1 MRPRRPTIRDVATM
15 ARVSTGTVSNVLTG
29 RRAVRPATRQRI
41 EQAIAALGYTPD
53 LTARALIARRGR
65 TAPDHGDGVP
75 RLTCI
80 GYVCADHVAHVGVL
94 PHRGDRVTAFGIER
108 KLGGRAAN
116 VAVTVAGLGPP
127 WPVAVDLLSVVGEDA
142 ESDWAETVLAER
154 DVRLLQASRDSGGRL
169 SRCIILVEPDGRR
182 TILNEPLQVS
192 PATLA
197 DWRAAIS
204 GERLPALFVQGD
216 QVRPL
221 AEVMAGPAFRQLFRV
236 TQIGSADV
244 GADWLDR
251 LAPLFS
257 LVVISREAAHRL
269 LAGGGG
275 TTDLVERA
283 VAALRDMAGMVALTL
298 GPEGAVLIQNGEV
311 IARAAAPAVEVID
324 ETGAGD
330 TFTGV
335 LIAALLHGEAP
346 DAALAAAVHG
356 GSAAVSV
363 IGAQEH
369 RLTATLLRSAS
380 AAAV

>member
-1 MRPRRPTIRDVATM
+1 MPGRPTIRDVATM

-75 RLTCI
+75 RLTCV

-116 VAVTVAGLGPP
+116 VAVTAAGLGPP
-127 WPVAVDLLSVVGEDA
+127 WPVAVDLLSVMGEDA

-154 DVRLLQASRDSGGRL
+154 SVRLLQASRVPGGRL

-182 TILNEPLQVS
+182 TILNEPLQVGRT
-192 PATLA
+192 ALA
-197 DWRAAIS
+197 AWRATIGA
-204 GERLPALFVQGD
+204 ERLQALFVQGD
-216 QVRPL
+216 QVRSL
-221 AEVMAGPAFRQLFRV
+221 AELMASPAFAQLFSV
-236 TQIGSADV
+236 TQIGSGDV
-244 GADWLDR
+244 EADWLGR

-283 VAALRDMAGMVALTL
+283 AAALRGMAGMVALTL
-298 GPEGAVLIQNGEV
+298 GPEGAVLICRGEV
-311 IARAAAPAVEVID
+311 VARAAAPAVEVVD

-335 LIAALLHGEAP
+335 LTAALLHGEAP
-346 DAALAAAVHG
+346 EAALAAAVRG

-363 IGAQEH
+363 SGAQEH
-369 RLTATLLRSAS
+369 RLTATRLRSAS
-380 AAAV
+380 PEAA

>member
-15 ARVSTGTVSNVLTG
+15 AGVSTGTVSNVLTG
-29 RRAVRPATRQRI
+29 RRAVQPATRQRI
-41 EQAIAALGYTPD
+41 DQAIAALGYTPD

-65 TAPDHGDGVP
+65 TAPDYGDGVP
-75 RLTCI
+75 RLTCV
-80 GYVCADHVAHVGVL
+80 GYACADHMAHVGVL
-94 PHRGDRVTAFGIER
+94 PHRGDRMTALGIDR
-108 KLGGRAAN
+108 MLGGRAAN
-116 VAVTVAGLGPP
+116 VAVTAAGLGAP
-127 WPVAVDLLSVVGEDA
+127 WPVAVDLLSVMGEDA
-142 ESDWAETVLAER
+142 ECDWAENILAER
-154 DVRLLQASRDSGGRL
+154 QVRLLPASRAPGGRL

-192 PATLA
+192 PASLA
-197 DWRAAIS
+197 EWRAALS

-216 QVRPL
+216 QVSSL
-221 AEVMAGPAFRQLFRV
+221 AEVLARPEFGRLFSV
-236 TQIGSADV
+236 TQIGTGEV
-244 GADWLDR
+244 GADWLDQ

-283 VAALRDMAGMVALTL
+283 VAALQRMAGMVALTL
-298 GPEGAVLIQNGEV
+298 GSEGAVLIQRGDV
-311 IARAAAPAVEVID
+311 IARAAAPAVEVVD

-346 DAALAAAVHG
+346 DAALAAAVRG
-356 GSAAVSV
+356 GSAAVTVS
-363 IGAQEH
+363 GAQEH
-369 RLTATLLRSAS
+369 RLTASRLRSAS
-380 AAAV
+380 ATAA